1 MDKIFVMCL
10 CNRFTHQNRE
20 LLQIN
25 EKAEVS
31 NDNKRFT
38 KGNIEISINMRTVVR
53 HRYSSHE
60 WRRKRQDAAESHRAS
75 ELRWG
80 RPATPRTWTLG
91 EPRREHGACRNR
103 PRACPSCRFALP
115 PASPQSSP
123 PPPPPGTAT
132 PPPPYLHVWLVGDS
146 ACEGH
151 HTEFL
156 SRLHLTWPD
165 TLKFHLRLAQNSVLK
180 IINSRPP

>member
-123 PPPPPGTAT
+123 PPRPREPPRPLLRICTFGLLEIPHVRGTT
-132 PPPPYLHVWLVGDS
+132 PSFSLGCTSLGLTPSSFTYVW
-146 ACEGH
+146 
-151 HTEFL
+151 
-156 SRLHLTWPD
+156 P
-165 TLKFHLRLAQNSVLK
+165 K
-180 IINSRPP
+180 IPC